1 MNRYKLIIL
10 ILPIA
15 ISAQSDL
22 YPIEDYYGG
31 GIGYSPMYMILDSI
45 PGASK
50 LKQVGV
56 NPDNF
61 NSPFVI
67 HGGEGFTQISGR
79 WRLGG
84 YAGIG
89 TSRISNALSV
99 ILAVETNGYPGI
111 QDTTTIIITDQGLPD
126 PIIRDSTE
134 NYTGIFVPTIEAKF
148 TFMIS
153 AVTLEYVV
161 PIFRDLEIASGAM
174 FGIGRTIISIDQNTG
189 TPRWDES
196 FSNNFGQVLN
206 DTLIYTIDA
215 TGSPSSEA
223 AIDAL
228 QGAYL
233 PPLASNAGMTN
244 LSGTFFNFQPYVAV
258 KWQIT
263 DRVGLRLSIGYNKGV
278 IRAGQW
284 QLNDR
289 FQISDSPESSLS
301 GLSFRTMIYFG
312 L

>member
-10 ILPIA
+10 ILPIV

-99 ILAVETNGYPGI
+99 KLAAESNAFPGF
-111 QDTTTIIITDQGLPD
+111 QFADTTISGFTYD
-126 PIIRDSTE
+126 RDSTE
-134 NYTGIFVPTIEAKF
+134 VYTGIFVPTIEAKF

-174 FGIGRTIISIDQNTG
+174 FGLGRTIISIDQNTG
-189 TPRWDES
+189 TPRWDAS

-215 TGSPSSEA
+215 TGTTPQV

-258 KWQIT
+258 KWQFLE
-263 DRVGLRLSIGYNKGV
+263 RLGLRISVGFNKGT
-278 IRAGQW
+278 IQAGKW
-284 QLNDR
+284 KLNGNTK
-289 FQISDSPESSLS
+289 ISDSPASAIQ
-301 GLSFRTMIYFG
+301 GASFRTMLYIG

>member
-10 ILPIA
+10 ILPIV

-99 ILAVETNGYPGI
+99 MFAVDTNGIEGI
-111 QDTTTIIITDQGLPD
+111 QNTITIINTGGGNDTTQKDL
-126 PIIRDSTE
+126 TE
-134 NYTGIFVPTIEAKF
+134 NYTGIFVPTLEAKF

-174 FGIGRTIISIDQNTG
+174 FGLGRTIISIDQNTG
-189 TPRWDES
+189 TPRWDAS
-196 FSNNFGQVLN
+196 FSNNFGQVIN
-206 DTLIYTIDA
+206 DTLIYTIDT
-215 TGSPSSEA
+215 TGTTSQA

-284 QLNDR
+284 KLNDR
-289 FQISDSPESSLS
+289 FQISDSPKSSLS

>member
-1 MNRYKLIIL
+1 MNRYKLITL
-10 ILPIA
+10 ILPIV
-15 ISAQSDL
+15 IFAQSDL
-22 YPIEDYYGG
+22 YPVEDYYGG

-50 LKQVGV
+50 LRQVGV

-99 ILAVETNGYPGI
+99 ILAVETNGLEGI
-111 QDTTTIIITDQGLPD
+111 QDT
-126 PIIRDSTE
+126 DSTE

-174 FGIGRTIISIDQNTG
+174 FGLGRTIISIDQNTG
-189 TPRWDES
+189 TPRWDAS
-196 FSNNFGQVLN
+196 FSNNFGQVMN
-206 DTLIYTIDA
+206 DTLIYIVDA
-215 TGSPSSEA
+215 TGTTPEA

-228 QGAYL
+228 QGSYL
-233 PPLASNAGMTN
+233 PPQASSAGMTN

-284 QLNDR
+284 KLNDR
-289 FQISDSPESSLS
+289 FQVSDSPKSALS

>member
-10 ILPIA
+10 TLPIV
-15 ISAQSDL
+15 IFAQSDL
-22 YPIEDYYGG
+22 YPVEDYYGG

-50 LKQVGV
+50 LRQVGV

-99 ILAVETNGYPGI
+99 LFGVDTNGIEGI
-111 QDTTTIIITDQGLPD
+111 QNTITINQPEPGVIDTTQPD
-126 PIIRDSTE
+126 LTE
-134 NYTGIFVPTIEAKF
+134 NYTGIFVPTLEAKF

-153 AVTLEYVV
+153 AITLEYVV

-189 TPRWDES
+189 TPRWDAS

-206 DTLIYTIDA
+206 DTLIYTVDA
-215 TGSPSSEA
+215 AGTTPQA

-228 QGAYL
+228 QGSYL
-233 PPLASNAGMTN
+233 SPQASSAGMTN

-263 DRVGLRLSIGYNKGV
+263 DRVGLRLSIGFNKGV

-284 QLNDR
+284 KLNDR
-289 FQISDSPESSLS
+289 FQISDSPESALS

>member
-99 ILAVETNGYPGI
+99 ILAVDDNGMPGI
-111 QDTTTIIITDQGLPD
+111 QDTLTPAIGLEGAVRADTTAH
-126 PIIRDSTE
+126 
-134 NYTGIFVPTIEAKF
+134 YTGIFVPTIEAKF

-174 FGIGRTIISIDQNTG
+174 FGLGRTIISIDQNTG
-189 TPRWDES
+189 TPRWDAS
-196 FSNNFGQVLN
+196 FSNNFGQIIN
-206 DTLIYTIDA
+206 DTLYYAIDI
-215 TGSPSSEA
+215 TGTTAQA
-223 AIDAL
+223 AFDAL
-228 QGAYL
+228 QGSYL
-233 PPLASNAGMTN
+233 PPLASSAGMTSI
-244 LSGTFFNFQPYVAV
+244 SGTFFNFQPYVAV

-284 QLNDR
+284 KLNDR

>member
-10 ILPIA
+10 ILPIV

-22 YPIEDYYGG
+22 YPVEDYYGG

-99 ILAVETNGYPGI
+99 ILAVNTNRMPGI
-111 QDTTTIIITDQGLPD
+111 QDTLTPAIGTVPEEPKD
-126 PIIRDSTE
+126 RTE
-134 NYTGIFVPTIEAKF
+134 PYTGIFVPTIEAKF

-161 PIFRDLEIASGAM
+161 PIFRDLEVASGAM

-206 DTLIYTIDA
+206 DTLVYEIDT
-215 TGSPSSEA
+215 TGTTSKP

-289 FQISDSPESSLS
+289 FQISDSPESALS

>member
-10 ILPIA
+10 ILPIV

-84 YAGIG
+84 YAGVG

-99 ILAVETNGYPGI
+99 ILAVDTNGLEGI
-111 QDTTTIIITDQGLPD
+111 QDTDTTIIIDGISFPYDPD
-126 PIIRDSTE
+126 TTA

-206 DTLIYTIDA
+206 DTLIYTIDT
-215 TGSPSSEA
+215 TGTNPVD

-284 QLNDR
+284 KLNDR
-289 FQISDSPESSLS
+289 FQISDSPESALS

>member
-1 MNRYKLIIL
+1 MNRYKLITL
-10 ILPIA
+10 ILPIV
-15 ISAQSDL
+15 IFAQSDL
-22 YPIEDYYGG
+22 YPVEDYYGG

-50 LKQVGV
+50 LRQVGV

-99 ILAVETNGYPGI
+99 ILAVETNGLEGI
-111 QDTTTIIITDQGLPD
+111 QDTTTIEIIDGNQIRYYPD
-126 PIIRDSTE
+126 TTA

-161 PIFRDLEIASGAM
+161 PIFRDLEVASGAM
-174 FGIGRTIISIDQNTG
+174 FGLGRTIISIDQNTG
-189 TPRWDES
+189 TPRWDAS
-196 FSNNFGQVLN
+196 FSNNFGQVIN
-206 DTLIYTIDA
+206 DTLIYTVDA
-215 TGSPSSEA
+215 TGTTPQA

-228 QGAYL
+228 QGSYL
-233 PPLASNAGMTN
+233 PPQASSAGMTN

-284 QLNDR
+284 KLNDR
-289 FQISDSPESSLS
+289 FQVSDSPKSALS

>member
-10 ILPIA
+10 ILPIV

-22 YPIEDYYGG
+22 YPVEDYYGG

-99 ILAVETNGYPGI
+99 ILAVETNGLVGI
-111 QDTTTIIITDQGLPD
+111 QDTSTTEIINGNPFRYE
-126 PIIRDSTE
+126 RDSTE

-161 PIFRDLEIASGAM
+161 PIFRDLEVASGAM

-189 TPRWDES
+189 TPRWDAS

-206 DTLIYTIDA
+206 DTLIYTIDT
-215 TGSPSSEA
+215 TGTNPHNA
-223 AIDAL
+223 MDAL

-233 PPLASNAGMTN
+233 PPLASSAGMTN

-284 QLNDR
+284 KLNDR
-289 FQISDSPESSLS
+289 FQISDSPESALS

>member
-99 ILAVETNGYPGI
+99 KLAAESNELPGF
-111 QDTTTIIITDQGLPD
+111 QFADTTISGFTYD
-126 PIIRDSTE
+126 RDSTE
-134 NYTGIFVPTIEAKF
+134 VYTGIFVPTIEAKF

-174 FGIGRTIISIDQNTG
+174 FGLGRTIISIDQNTG
-189 TPRWDES
+189 TPRWDAS
-196 FSNNFGQVLN
+196 FSNNFGQIIN
-206 DTLIYTIDA
+206 DTLYYAIDI
-215 TGSPSSEA
+215 TGTTAQA
-223 AIDAL
+223 AFDAL
-228 QGAYL
+228 QGSYL
-233 PPLASNAGMTN
+233 PPLASSAGMTSI
-244 LSGTFFNFQPYVAV
+244 SGTFFNFQPYVAV

-284 QLNDR
+284 KLNDR
-289 FQISDSPESSLS
+289 FQISDSPESALS

>member
-1 MNRYKLIIL
+1 MIRYKLIIL
-10 ILPIA
+10 ILPIV

-99 ILAVETNGYPGI
+99 ILAVDTNGLEGI
-111 QDTTTIIITDQGLPD
+111 QDT
-126 PIIRDSTE
+126 DSTE
-134 NYTGIFVPTIEAKF
+134 IYTGIFVPTIEAKF

-161 PIFRDLEIASGAM
+161 PIFRDLEVASGAM
-174 FGIGRTIISIDQNTG
+174 FGLGRTIISIDQNTG
-189 TPRWDES
+189 TPRWDAS
-196 FSNNFGQVLN
+196 FSNNFGQVMN
-206 DTLIYTIDA
+206 DTLIYIVDA
-215 TGSPSSEA
+215 SGTTPQA

-228 QGAYL
+228 QGSYL
-233 PPLASNAGMTN
+233 PPQASSAGMTN

-263 DRVGLRLSIGYNKGV
+263 DRVGLRISIGYNKGV

-284 QLNDR
+284 KLNDR
-289 FQISDSPESSLS
+289 FQVSDSPKSALS

>member
-10 ILPIA
+10 TLPIV
-15 ISAQSDL
+15 IFAQSDL
-22 YPIEDYYGG
+22 YPVEDYYGG

-45 PGASK
+45 PGSSK
-50 LKQVGV
+50 LRQVGV

-99 ILAVETNGYPGI
+99 LFGVETNGIEGI
-111 QDTTTIIITDQGLPD
+111 QTTANDTAQ
-126 PIIRDSTE
+126 RDFTKI
-134 NYTGIFVPTIEAKF
+134 YTGIFVPTLEAKF

-153 AVTLEYVV
+153 AITLEYVV

-174 FGIGRTIISIDQNTG
+174 FGLGRTIISIDQNTG
-189 TPRWDES
+189 TPRWDAS
-196 FSNNFGQVLN
+196 FSNNFGQVIN
-206 DTLIYTIDA
+206 DTLIYTVDA
-215 TGSPSSEA
+215 TGTTPEA
-223 AIDAL
+223 ATDAL
-228 QGAYL
+228 QGSYL
-233 PPLASNAGMTN
+233 PPQASSAGMTN

-284 QLNDR
+284 KLNDR
-289 FQISDSPESSLS
+289 FQVSDSPESALS

>member
-10 ILPIA
+10 ILPIV

-99 ILAVETNGYPGI
+99 ILAVETNGLEGI
-111 QDTTTIIITDQGLPD
+111 QDTDTT
-126 PIIRDSTE
+126 R

-153 AVTLEYVV
+153 AITLEYVV

-174 FGIGRTIISIDQNTG
+174 FGLGRTIISIDQNTG
-189 TPRWDES
+189 TPRWDAS
-196 FSNNFGQVLN
+196 FSNNFGQVIN
-206 DTLIYTIDA
+206 DTLIYTVDA
-215 TGSPSSEA
+215 TGTTPEA
-223 AIDAL
+223 ATDAL
-228 QGAYL
+228 QGSYL
-233 PPLASNAGMTN
+233 PPQASSAGMTN

-263 DRVGLRLSIGYNKGV
+263 DRVGLRLSIGFNKGV

-284 QLNDR
+284 KLNDR
-289 FQISDSPESSLS
+289 FQISDSPESALS

>member
-99 ILAVETNGYPGI
+99 ILAVDTNGLEGI
-111 QDTTTIIITDQGLPD
+111 QDTTTNIITDGNSVIYGPD
-126 PIIRDSTE
+126 TTE

-206 DTLIYTIDA
+206 DTLIYTIDT
-215 TGSPSSEA
+215 TGTNPHNA
-223 AIDAL
+223 MDAL

-284 QLNDR
+284 KLNDR

>member
-10 ILPIA
+10 ILPIV

-99 ILAVETNGYPGI
+99 ILAVDDNGMPGI
-111 QDTTTIIITDQGLPD
+111 QDTLTLGIGTEDDVRADTT
-126 PIIRDSTE
+126 E
-134 NYTGIFVPTIEAKF
+134 HYTGIFVPTIEAKF

-174 FGIGRTIISIDQNTG
+174 FGLGRTIISIDQNTG

-284 QLNDR
+284 KLNDR
-289 FQISDSPESSLS
+289 FQISDSPKSSLS

>member
-10 ILPIA
+10 TLPIV
-15 ISAQSDL
+15 IFAQSDL
-22 YPIEDYYGG
+22 YPVEDYYGG

-45 PGASK
+45 PGSSK
-50 LKQVGV
+50 LRQVGV

-99 ILAVETNGYPGI
+99 LFGVETNGVEGI
-111 QDTTTIIITDQGLPD
+111 QTTANDTAQ
-126 PIIRDSTE
+126 RDFTKI
-134 NYTGIFVPTIEAKF
+134 YTGIFVPTLEAKF

-153 AVTLEYVV
+153 AITLEYVV

-174 FGIGRTIISIDQNTG
+174 FGLGRTIISIDQNTG
-189 TPRWDES
+189 TPRWDAS
-196 FSNNFGQVLN
+196 FSNNFGQVMN
-206 DTLIYTIDA
+206 DTLIYIVDD
-215 TGSPSSEA
+215 TGTTPEA

-228 QGAYL
+228 QGSYL
-233 PPLASNAGMTN
+233 PPQASSAGMTN

-284 QLNDR
+284 KLNDR
-289 FQISDSPESSLS
+289 FQVSDSPESALS

>member
-10 ILPIA
+10 ILPIV

-22 YPIEDYYGG
+22 YPVEDYYGG

-99 ILAVETNGYPGI
+99 ILAVETNGLVGI
-111 QDTTTIIITDQGLPD
+111 QDTSTTEIINGNPFRYE
-126 PIIRDSTE
+126 RDSTE

-161 PIFRDLEIASGAM
+161 PIFRDLEVASGAM

-189 TPRWDES
+189 TPRWDAS

-206 DTLIYTIDA
+206 DTLIYTIDT
-215 TGSPSSEA
+215 TGTNPQA

-233 PPLASNAGMTN
+233 PPLASSAGMTN
-244 LSGTFFNFQPYVAV
+244 LSGTLFNFQPYIAV
-258 KWQIT
+258 KCQIT
-263 DRVGLRLSIGYNKGV
+263 DRGGLRLSIGYNKGV

-284 QLNDR
+284 KLNDR
-289 FQISDSPESSLS
+289 FQISDSPESALS

>member
-10 ILPIA
+10 ILPIV

-50 LKQVGV
+50 LRQVGV

-99 ILAVETNGYPGI
+99 ILAVERNELEGI
-111 QDTTTIIITDQGLPD
+111 QDTTTTIITGGNPFVYYPD
-126 PIIRDSTE
+126 TTA

-161 PIFRDLEIASGAM
+161 PIFRDLEVASGAM

-206 DTLIYTIDA
+206 DTLVYAIDT
-215 TGSPSSEA
+215 TGTTSQA

-284 QLNDR
+284 KLNDR

>member
-1 MNRYKLIIL
+1 MNRCKLIIL
-10 ILPIA
+10 ILPIV
-15 ISAQSDL
+15 IFAQSDL
-22 YPIEDYYGG
+22 YPVEDYFGG

-61 NSPFVI
+61 NSPFVV

-99 ILAVETNGYPGI
+99 KLAVETNGYPGI
-111 QDTTTIIITDQGLPD
+111 QFVDNENGIPY
-126 PIIRDSTE
+126 DSDETAD
-134 NYTGIFVPTIEAKF
+134 YTGIFVPTLEAKF
-148 TFMIS
+148 TFMIG
-153 AVTLEYVV
+153 AATLEYVV

-174 FGIGRTIISIDQNTG
+174 FGIGRAVISIDQNTG
-189 TPRWDES
+189 TPRWDAS
-196 FSNNFGQVLN
+196 FSNNFGQIIN
-206 DTLIYTIDA
+206 DTLIYEIDS
-215 TGSPSSEA
+215 TGTTAQA

-228 QGAYL
+228 QGSYL
-233 PPLASNAGMTN
+233 PPQASSAGMTN
-244 LSGTFFNFQPYVAV
+244 LSSAFFNFQPYIAV

-263 DRVGLRLSIGYNKGV
+263 DRVGLRLSIGFNKGV

-284 QLNDR
+284 KLNDR

>member
-10 ILPIA
+10 ILPIV

-22 YPIEDYYGG
+22 YPVEDYYGG

-174 FGIGRTIISIDQNTG
+174 FGLGRTIISIDQNTG
-189 TPRWDES
+189 TPRWDAS
-196 FSNNFGQVLN
+196 FSNNFGQVMN
-206 DTLIYTIDA
+206 DTLIYIVDD
-215 TGSPSSEA
+215 TGTTPEA

-228 QGAYL
+228 QGSYL
-233 PPLASNAGMTN
+233 PPQASSAGMTN

-284 QLNDR
+284 KLNDR
-289 FQISDSPESSLS
+289 FQVSDSPESALS

>member
-1 MNRYKLIIL
+1 MNRYKLVIL
-10 ILPIA
+10 ILPIL

-22 YPIEDYYGG
+22 YPVEDYYGG

-99 ILAVETNGYPGI
+99 ILAVETNDLEGF
-111 QDTTTIIITDQGLPD
+111 QDTDTDTIEGGISFTYDPDTTA
-126 PIIRDSTE
+126 

-189 TPRWDES
+189 TPRWDAS

-206 DTLIYTIDA
+206 DTLIYMIDT
-215 TGSPSSEA
+215 TGTTPHA
-223 AIDAL
+223 AMDAL

-289 FQISDSPESSLS
+289 FQISDSPKSSLS

>member
-99 ILAVETNGYPGI
+99 ILAVETNSMPGI
-111 QDTTTIIITDQGLPD
+111 QDTITPAIGTD
-126 PIIRDSTE
+126 PLVRADKTVP
-134 NYTGIFVPTIEAKF
+134 YTGIFVPTIEAKF

-174 FGIGRTIISIDQNTG
+174 FGLGRTIISIDQNTG
-189 TPRWDES
+189 TPRWDAS

-206 DTLIYTIDA
+206 DTLVYAIDT
-215 TGSPSSEA
+215 TGTTSDL

-233 PPLASNAGMTN
+233 PPLASSAGMTN

-284 QLNDR
+284 KLNDR
-289 FQISDSPESSLS
+289 FQISDSPKSSLS

>member
-1 MNRYKLIIL
+1 MNRYKLITL
-10 ILPIA
+10 ILPIV
-15 ISAQSDL
+15 IFAQSDL
-22 YPIEDYYGG
+22 YPVEDYYGG

-50 LKQVGV
+50 LRQVGV

-99 ILAVETNGYPGI
+99 ILAVETNGLEGI
-111 QDTTTIIITDQGLPD
+111 QDT
-126 PIIRDSTE
+126 DSTE

-161 PIFRDLEIASGAM
+161 PIFRDLEVASGAM
-174 FGIGRTIISIDQNTG
+174 FGIGKTIISIDQNTG
-189 TPRWDES
+189 TPRWDAS

-215 TGSPSSEA
+215 TGTTPQL
-223 AIDAL
+223 AIDEL

-244 LSGTFFNFQPYVAV
+244 LSGTFFNFQPYLAV

-289 FQISDSPESSLS
+289 FQISDSPESALS

>member
-10 ILPIA
+10 TLPIV
-15 ISAQSDL
+15 IFAQSDL
-22 YPIEDYYGG
+22 YPVEDYYGG

-50 LKQVGV
+50 LRQVGV

-99 ILAVETNGYPGI
+99 ILAVETNGLEGI
-111 QDTTTIIITDQGLPD
+111 QDT
-126 PIIRDSTE
+126 DSTE

-153 AVTLEYVV
+153 AITLEYVV

-174 FGIGRTIISIDQNTG
+174 FGLGRTIISIDQNTG
-189 TPRWDES
+189 TPRWDAS
-196 FSNNFGQVLN
+196 FSNNFGQVIN
-206 DTLIYTIDA
+206 DTLIYTVDA
-215 TGSPSSEA
+215 TGTTPEA
-223 AIDAL
+223 ATDAL
-228 QGAYL
+228 QGSYL
-233 PPLASNAGMTN
+233 PPQATSAGMTN

-263 DRVGLRLSIGYNKGV
+263 DRVGLRLSIGFNKGV

-284 QLNDR
+284 KLNDR
-289 FQISDSPESSLS
+289 FQISDSPESALS

>member
-10 ILPIA
+10 ILPIV

-99 ILAVETNGYPGI
+99 ILAVETNGLEGI
-111 QDTTTIIITDQGLPD
+111 QDT
-126 PIIRDSTE
+126 DSTE

-189 TPRWDES
+189 TPRWDAS

-206 DTLIYTIDA
+206 DTLIYMIDT
-215 TGSPSSEA
+215 TGTTPHA
-223 AIDAL
+223 AMDAL

-284 QLNDR
+284 KLNDR
-289 FQISDSPESSLS
+289 FQISDSPETALS

>member
-10 ILPIA
+10 VLPIV
-15 ISAQSDL
+15 IFAQSDL
-22 YPIEDYYGG
+22 YPVEDYYGG

-99 ILAVETNGYPGI
+99 ILAVETNGLEGI
-111 QDTTTIIITDQGLPD
+111 QDTSTTEIINGN
-126 PIIRDSTE
+126 PIPYERDSTE

-161 PIFRDLEIASGAM
+161 PIFRDLEVASGAM

-215 TGSPSSEA
+215 TGSPSSQA

-233 PPLASNAGMTN
+233 PPLASSAGMTN
-244 LSGTFFNFQPYVAV
+244 LSGTFFNFQPYIAV

-284 QLNDR
+284 KLNDR

>member
-10 ILPIA
+10 ALPIV
-15 ISAQSDL
+15 IFAQSDL
-22 YPIEDYYGG
+22 YPVEDYYGG

-99 ILAVETNGYPGI
+99 LFAVDTNGIEGI
-111 QDTTTIIITDQGLPD
+111 QNTITINQPEPGVIDTTQ
-126 PIIRDSTE
+126 RDLTG
-134 NYTGIFVPTIEAKF
+134 NYTGIFVPTLEAKF

-153 AVTLEYVV
+153 AITLEYVV

-189 TPRWDES
+189 TPRWDAS
-196 FSNNFGQVLN
+196 FSNNFGQVIN
-206 DTLIYTIDA
+206 DTLIYTVDA
-215 TGSPSSEA
+215 TGTTPQA

-228 QGAYL
+228 QGSYL
-233 PPLASNAGMTN
+233 TPQTSSAGMTN

-263 DRVGLRLSIGYNKGV
+263 DRVGLRLSIGFNKGV

-284 QLNDR
+284 KLNDR
-289 FQISDSPESSLS
+289 FQISDSPESALS

>member
-10 ILPIA
+10 ILPIV

-50 LKQVGV
+50 LRQVGV

-99 ILAVETNGYPGI
+99 ILAVDTNELEGI
-111 QDTTTIIITDQGLPD
+111 QDTTTIIITDGIPDTYLPD
-126 PIIRDSTE
+126 TTA

-161 PIFRDLEIASGAM
+161 PIFRDLEVASGAM

-206 DTLIYTIDA
+206 DTLIYTIDT
-215 TGSPSSEA
+215 TGTNPHNA
-223 AIDAL
+223 MDAL

-233 PPLASNAGMTN
+233 PPLASSAGMTN
-244 LSGTFFNFQPYVAV
+244 LSGTFFNFQPYIAV

-284 QLNDR
+284 KLNDR

>member
-10 ILPIA
+10 ILPIV

-22 YPIEDYYGG
+22 YPVEDYYGG

-99 ILAVETNGYPGI
+99 ILAVETNGLVGI
-111 QDTTTIIITDQGLPD
+111 QDTSTTEIINGNPFRYE
-126 PIIRDSTE
+126 RDSTE

-161 PIFRDLEIASGAM
+161 PIFRDLEVASGAM

-189 TPRWDES
+189 TPRWDAS

-206 DTLIYTIDA
+206 DTLIYTIDT
-215 TGSPSSEA
+215 TGTNPQA

-233 PPLASNAGMTN
+233 PPLASSAGMTN

-289 FQISDSPESSLS
+289 FQISDSPESALS

>member
-10 ILPIA
+10 ILPIV

-99 ILAVETNGYPGI
+99 LFAVDTNGIEGI
-111 QDTTTIIITDQGLPD
+111 QNTITIINTGGGNDTTQPD
-126 PIIRDSTE
+126 LTE
-134 NYTGIFVPTIEAKF
+134 NYTGIFVPTLEAKF

-153 AVTLEYVV
+153 AITLEYVV

-174 FGIGRTIISIDQNTG
+174 FGLGRTIISIDQNTG
-189 TPRWDES
+189 TPRWDAS
-196 FSNNFGQVLN
+196 FSNNFGQVIN
-206 DTLIYTIDA
+206 DTLIYTVDA
-215 TGSPSSEA
+215 TGTTPED
-223 AIDAL
+223 AIYAL
-228 QGAYL
+228 QGSYL
-233 PPLASNAGMTN
+233 SPQASSAGMTN
-244 LSGTFFNFQPYVAV
+244 LSGSFFNFQPYVAV

-263 DRVGLRLSIGYNKGV
+263 DRVGLRLSIGFNKGV

-284 QLNDR
+284 KLNDR
-289 FQISDSPESSLS
+289 FQISDSPESALS

>member
-10 ILPIA
+10 ILPIV

-22 YPIEDYYGG
+22 YPVEDYYGG

-99 ILAVETNGYPGI
+99 ILAVDDNGMPGI
-111 QDTTTIIITDQGLPD
+111 QDTLTLGIDNEDDVRADTTAH
-126 PIIRDSTE
+126 
-134 NYTGIFVPTIEAKF
+134 YTGIFVPTIEAKF

-161 PIFRDLEIASGAM
+161 PIFRDLEVASGAM

-215 TGSPSSEA
+215 TGSPSSTA

-284 QLNDR
+284 KLNDR
-289 FQISDSPESSLS
+289 FQISDSPKSSLS

>member
-50 LKQVGV
+50 LRQVGV

-84 YAGIG
+84 YAGVG

-99 ILAVETNGYPGI
+99 ILAVDTNGLEGI
-111 QDTTTIIITDQGLPD
+111 QDTTTTIITGGTSVEYDPD
-126 PIIRDSTE
+126 TIE

-161 PIFRDLEIASGAM
+161 PIFRDLEVASGAM
-174 FGIGRTIISIDQNTG
+174 FGIGKTIISIDQNTG
-189 TPRWDES
+189 TPRWDAS

-215 TGSPSSEA
+215 TGTTPQL
-223 AIDAL
+223 AIDEL

>member
-10 ILPIA
+10 ILPIV

-99 ILAVETNGYPGI
+99 ILAVETNGLEGI
-111 QDTTTIIITDQGLPD
+111 RDTTTTIITGGTPEPYLPD
-126 PIIRDSTE
+126 TTA

-189 TPRWDES
+189 TPRWDAS

-215 TGSPSSEA
+215 TGTTSSQA

-284 QLNDR
+284 KLNDR
-289 FQISDSPESSLS
+289 FQISDSPKSSLS

>member
-1 MNRYKLIIL
+1 MNRCKLIIL
-10 ILPIA
+10 ILPIV
-15 ISAQSDL
+15 IFAQSDL
-22 YPIEDYYGG
+22 YPVEDYFGG

-61 NSPFVI
+61 NSPFVV

-99 ILAVETNGYPGI
+99 KLAVESNGYPGI
-111 QDTTTIIITDQGLPD
+111 QFVDNENGIPYDSDDTAD
-126 PIIRDSTE
+126 
-134 NYTGIFVPTIEAKF
+134 YTGIFVPTLEAKF
-148 TFMIS
+148 TFMIG
-153 AVTLEYVV
+153 AATLEYVV

-174 FGIGRTIISIDQNTG
+174 FGIGRAVISIDQNTG
-189 TPRWDES
+189 TPRWDAS
-196 FSNNFGQVLN
+196 FSNNFGQIIN
-206 DTLIYTIDA
+206 DTLIYEIDS
-215 TGSPSSEA
+215 TGTTAQA

-228 QGAYL
+228 QGSYL
-233 PPLASNAGMTN
+233 PPQASSAGMTN
-244 LSGTFFNFQPYVAV
+244 LSSAFFNFQPYIAV

-263 DRVGLRLSIGYNKGV
+263 DRVGLRLSIGFNKGV

-284 QLNDR
+284 KLNDR